1 MCACVRARV
10 CVCVA
15 RASACFDYVLVL
27 CALLCS
33 VQCTRFWKISGRKKT
48 LVIAVVPCALF
59 SANEGRRVPVMLVS
73 RG

>member
-1 MCACVRARV
+1 M
-10 CVCVA
+10 A

-27 CALLCS
+27 MFWYFVLCYVVYS
-33 VQCTRFWKISGRKKT
+33 VLAFGRLVGRKKT

-59 SANEGRRVPVMLVS
+59 SANEGRRVPVMLMG